1 MELSTQAFLDS
12 IPNLHTKKE
21 YRYGI
26 KKFSEWFN
34 NSPEEILKMRHNDL
48 TPKEGESLVERRF
61 RAVRFQREIERFHSH
76 MIKEGKA
83 INTARTATIGIR
95 QLFRFYQM
103 PVVMRSGS
111 RVTKTVK
118 TTKSFPL
125 RIEHVRK
132 MFEVADL
139 RERAMLSVA
148 TDLALRISDF
158 VRLKKLDLPD
168 LNQEPPIPFEIMT
181 NKEDVIAD
189 GFLSAETVD
198 VLKNYL
204 IHLEQREKDRRERA
218 KREGRSFRENP
229 YLFPSNGYRS
239 LSAERINALLKL
251 LAEKAQIDTKDKRL
265 TFHCFRKMF
274 LSATIDSGIGLTAGK
289 KLCGKAIPQSDDT
302 YLTTIQ
308 LREKFIQLKKYL
320 NIKEITRPE
329 NHDKIE
335 ELGKAVIKLQED
347 VNAYKTIAETVTE
360 KNQALEEGISSMKK
374 EYSKQLETL
383 EDQFIE
389 LKKSYENLSEQPE
402 PEWMREF
409 RESMKEFRQYAN
421 ATNMKKQMKE
431 LGQKIGK

>member
-158 VRLKKLDLPD
+158 VRLKKSDLPD

>member
-1 MELSTQAFLDS
+1 
-12 IPNLHTKKE
+12 
-21 YRYGI
+21 
-26 KKFSEWFN
+26 
-34 NSPEEILKMRHNDL
+34 
-48 TPKEGESLVERRF
+48 
-61 RAVRFQREIERFHSH
+61 

-158 VRLKKLDLPD
+158 VRLKKSDLPD

-335 ELGKAVIKLQED
+335 ELGKAVLKLQED

-431 LGQKIGK
+431 LGQKIGKEIQKKAS